1 MMLAVFFFQF
11 LIFSISFILFIY
23 FYYLFYLF
31 SSIVD
36 RPHKL
41 VSCYYYRAKIKVFF
55 FFFFFFLILTC
66 PLIFLDIFPFH
77 DYLKDFLKH
86 VLLNSCPPHNKKGG
100 RLIVTGILIS
110 PMDSFM

>member
-1 MMLAVFFFQF
+1 MYDASCFFF
-11 LIFSISFILFIY
+11 FSIFNSFYFIY
-23 FYYLFYLF
+23 FIYLFLLIVLF
-31 SSIVD
+31 IFSIVD
-36 RPHKL
+36 RPHQL
-41 VSCYYYRAKIKVFF
+41 VSCYYYRAKIKV

-77 DYLKDFLKH
+77 DYLKEFLKH
-86 VLLNSCPPHNKKGG
+86 VLLNSWPRHNKKGG